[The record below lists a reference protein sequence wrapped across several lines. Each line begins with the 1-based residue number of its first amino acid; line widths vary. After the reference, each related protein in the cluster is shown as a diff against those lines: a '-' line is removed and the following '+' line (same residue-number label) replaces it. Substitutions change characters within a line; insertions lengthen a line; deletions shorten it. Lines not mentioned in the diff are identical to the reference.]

1 MRKITGLNH
10 ALMALGVLLSGTM
23 FFSCSTDENIDLS
36 DLDTTIGIGS
46 DGFTLPTSST
56 KNSPLGDLLK
66 FEEDDCIDTLA
77 NGDYQFVKSDNI
89 SPATPKVKEV
99 SFVQDN
105 LTAQNIP
112 FGITAAM
119 AYDKANSIVNSYTL
133 PETGVPT
140 TIATF
145 NFSDPAGNSQIV
157 KINKADING
166 GISLDIN
173 FPDIANMVNKMSMD
187 VYIPKFFTFDETGK
201 NIDKTS
207 DANYNIVKITNH
219 NTSTAYH
226 LALSLTNIE
235 NIDTETPAKE
245 SYVVVNPNTINMH
258 GLIKV
263 LMHFT
268 TNDIITTTPGSKD
281 ITIANMN
288 LGNANHEFVITR
300 AEGWFNPDINI
311 DDKNTQISSVPDF
324 LTDERVHIMLEN
336 PTIKIEIENNVDME
350 AMLKGVLTA
359 NYKDGTKRKLNL
371 TKNKDIV
378 MKRQSITPKTT
389 IYINRKGGTDDATTS
404 YIQVNTPG
412 ITPLGGNLYE
422 VFDMDSILTKI
433 PESLD
438 FTFTAEANHDTSN
451 PVANPAT
458 TIDLY
463 ANDTTT
469 VKRGLRY
476 EIKPSYEFT
485 APLALENGS
494 IIVYTDTLDNINKD
508 LKDQDINLYEGSHV
522 LIESDIHNSTPLEL
536 LITSPKAIGVKDNNG
551 NAPVITD
558 CKVELIDNNGNV
570 LNGGLTVYKKGD
582 PKNKK
587 LRLKVS
593 GNLKNFD
600 GIVLE
605 VMASAKQPTA
615 ETLNASKHRV
625 QLENIK
631 INLNGRI
638 SLDLDK

>member
-1 MRKITGLNH
+1 MRKITGLNN
-10 ALMALGVLLSGTM
+10 ALMALGVLFSGTM
-23 FFSCSTDENIDLS
+23 FFSCSTDENIDLG
-36 DLDTTIGIGS
+36 DLDKTIGIGS

-66 FEEDDCIDTLA
+66 FEEGDCIDTLT

-105 LTAQNIP
+105 LRADNIP

-119 AYDKANSIVNSYTL
+119 AYDKANSIVNNYTL
-133 PETGVPT
+133 PVTGDPS

-145 NFSDPAGNSQIV
+145 NFSDPAGNAQIV
-157 KINKADING
+157 KLEKADIEG
-166 GISLDIN
+166 AISLDIN
-173 FPDIANMVNKMSMD
+173 FPDIANMVSQLSMD
-187 VYIPKFFTFDETGK
+187 VYIPKFFAFDETGK
-201 NIDKTS
+201 DIDKTT
-207 DANYNIVKITNH
+207 DPIYNIVKITDH
-219 NTSTAYH
+219 STSATYH

-245 SYVVVNPNTINMH
+245 SFVVVNPSTINMH

-324 LTDERVHIMLEN
+324 LTDERVHILLEN

-359 NYKDGTKRKLNL
+359 NYKDGTKRKLDL

-451 PVANPAT
+451 PIANPPT
-458 TIDLY
+458 VIDLY
-463 ANDTTT
+463 ANDTT
-469 VKRGLRY
+469 VLKRGLRY

-494 IIVYTDTLDNINKD
+494 IIVYNDTLKDMNKD

-522 LIESDIHNSTPLEL
+522 LIEADIHNSTPLEL

-558 CKVELIDNNGNV
+558 CKVELIDNSGNV
-570 LNGGLTVYKKGD
+570 IYGGLNIYKKGD
-582 PKNKK
+582 SRNKK

-593 GNLKNFD
+593 GNLKNLD

-631 INLNGRI
+631 ISLNGRI